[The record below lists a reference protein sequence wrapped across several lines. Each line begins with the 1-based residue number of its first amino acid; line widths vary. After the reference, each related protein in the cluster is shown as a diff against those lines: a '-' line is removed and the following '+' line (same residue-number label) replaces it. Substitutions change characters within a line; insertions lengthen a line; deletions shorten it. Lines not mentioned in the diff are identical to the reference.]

1 MTTLQHK
8 PPQTAS
14 KIKETLYISGI
25 LAGTAFTAI
34 SQQVA
39 LTSIPLLGLLLMQRT
54 NQHRLTLAQQQQEK
68 IITEVQH
75 TLSPLST
82 QIQHLETQI
91 HEAESSPKNYLTKTH
106 LTPIIAKL
114 HQLKHENRVFKLK
127 ELKDVTQQIN
137 TLEQQLDN
145 LTHQTQNLQA
155 CQHNLEQQFQ
165 YHSSQT
171 QPSRHPK
178 STPTQPDPN
187 RVAIFID
194 AANIYHSAIQLG
206 FDPPDYADLLAF
218 LKRQYSSYQAF
229 FYTGLDSTNRQQK
242 RLLFRLQNL
251 GYKIISKEIIKRADG
266 SCKANLDV
274 ELALDLVELA
284 DTYDTA
290 ILVSGDGDFVPAIE
304 RIQQLS
310 RRVEVVSYRATTSQ
324 KLMQL
329 ADNYL
334 NLETQ
339 TSLWRV
345 A

>member
-1 MTTLQHK
+1 MTILQHK

-14 KIKETLYISGI
+14 KIKETLCIFGI

-34 SQQVA
+34 SQQAA
-39 LTSIPLLGLLLMQRT
+39 LTSIPLLGLLMMQRT
-54 NQHRLTLAQQQQEK
+54 NQHRLTLAQQQQRQR
-68 IITEVQH
+68 IITE
-75 TLSPLST
+75 
-82 QIQHLETQI
+82 IQHLETQI
-91 HEAESSPKNYLTKTH
+91 HTTESSSEHYLTKTH

-114 HQLKHENRVFKLK
+114 HQLQRENKVFKLK
-127 ELKDVTQQIN
+127 ELKDVTQHIN
-137 TLEQQLDN
+137 TLEHQLDH
-145 LTHQTQNLQA
+145 LTHQTQNLQT

-165 YHSSQT
+165 HHSSQI
-171 QPSRHPK
+171 QPDRHLKPI
-178 STPTQPDPN
+178 PTQPDNN

-206 FDPPDYADLLAF
+206 LEPPDYADLLAF
-218 LKRQYSSYQAF
+218 IKGQYSSYQAF
-229 FYTGLDSTNRQQK
+229 FYTGLDSTNLQQK

-290 ILVSGDGDFVPAIE
+290 ILVSGDGDFVPALE

-324 KLMQL
+324 KLMRL

-334 NLETQ
+334 DLETQ
-339 TSLWRV
+339 TCLSRV